1 MQGRLTNK
9 VTSYILLSAASL
21 PPFRATRRRFSLAFL
36 RRRATERA
44 TQAWRRDI
52 EERNSG
58 RRSFRLPT
66 ARSRPGIRPLLRR
79 ARKGVAARFFQLLS
93 GHAMIAPFL
102 KERWGWTES
111 DVCWWCNKGRQS
123 REHLFKD
130 CRAWTNEIGELWT
143 AVGKASGKREQI
155 DEPFK
160 SRRGFGYMVRQ
171 ARARPSN
178 TMVRDLLSDERYTE
192 AVVRFLEAT
201 NVGEVKAGVICI

>member
-1 MQGRLTNK
+1 MQGRLTYK
-9 VTSYILLSAASL
+9 VTSYILLSAASI
-21 PPFRATRRRFSLAFL
+21 PPLRVIRRRFSLAFL

-79 ARKGVAARFFQLLS
+79 ARKGVAAKFFQLLS
-93 GHAMIAPFL
+93 GHAMIAPSL

-111 DVCWWCNKGRQS
+111 DVCWWCGDGRQS
-123 REHLFKD
+123 REHLFKE
-130 CRAWTNEIGELWT
+130 CKTWKTEIKELWT
-143 AVGKASGKREQI
+143 EVGKASGRREQTE
-155 DEPFK
+155 EPLK
-160 SRRGFGYMVRQ
+160 SRRGFGYRVRQ

-178 TMVRDLLSDERYTE
+178 TSVRDLLSNDRYTK
-192 AVVRFLEAT
+192 AVLGFLRNT
-201 NVGEVKAGVICI
+201 RVGEVKAGAICK